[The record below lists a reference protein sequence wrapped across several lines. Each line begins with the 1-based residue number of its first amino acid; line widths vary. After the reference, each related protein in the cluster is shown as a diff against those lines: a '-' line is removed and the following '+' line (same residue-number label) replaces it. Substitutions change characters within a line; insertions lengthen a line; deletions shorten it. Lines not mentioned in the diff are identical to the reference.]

1 MRLNVKNVAIVAG
14 IAAVMT
20 GAIVFAVNNKVGG
33 LDKLLG
39 RSGWF

>member
-14 IAAVMT
+14 IAAITT